1 MSTTTVTMDISR
13 RLQLLLDID
22 ELKSDTACTRQ
33 IVEAIRQLLCL
44 DSDKKLE
51 LQQVIER
58 IRHSWVQMLESVKRR
73 RSVTSKLDKL
83 YSEFHKFSVGE
94 GFRMCAATG
103 QAIEIQVPETL
114 WQLLLE
120 KEFTSFLSTKF
131 GTAADTQTQA
141 TSRTLTDVE
150 ENAVRYMAG
159 YTIRKLRDK
168 HARQASDVSKECVAA
183 LQVMAG
189 AIRTDTTEQSSN
201 KWTSMVNRGGLYFVN
216 NVVFDL
222 FVTIESIVDSKLT
235 QILKESGK
243 GIEQVQ
249 KENLTWICEDEEVQ
263 SIWDDI
269 TSNTIEEE
277 EIRQNLLREI
287 AHIWVTTRGHSKT
300 HKIKED
306 CKKHK
311 KENVKGKRS
320 LRKELERQREEDEH

>member
-1 MSTTTVTMDISR
+1 
-13 RLQLLLDID
+13 
-22 ELKSDTACTRQ
+22 
-33 IVEAIRQLLCL
+33 
-44 DSDKKLE
+44 
-51 LQQVIER
+51 
-58 IRHSWVQMLESVKRR
+58 
-73 RSVTSKLDKL
+73 
-83 YSEFHKFSVGE
+83 
-94 GFRMCAATG
+94 
-103 QAIEIQVPETL
+103 
-114 WQLLLE
+114 
-120 KEFTSFLSTKF
+120 
-131 GTAADTQTQA
+131 
-141 TSRTLTDVE
+141 
-150 ENAVRYMAG
+150 MAG

-168 HARQASDVSKECVAA
+168 HARQASDASKECVAA

-243 GIEQVQ
+243 GIEQVK
-249 KENLTWICEDEEVQ
+249 KENLSWICEDEEVQ

-277 EIRQNLLREI
+277 EIHQNLLREI
-287 AHIWVTTRGHSKT
+287 AHMWVTTRGHSKT
-300 HKIKED
+300 HKIKD
-306 CKKHK
+306 YKIHK